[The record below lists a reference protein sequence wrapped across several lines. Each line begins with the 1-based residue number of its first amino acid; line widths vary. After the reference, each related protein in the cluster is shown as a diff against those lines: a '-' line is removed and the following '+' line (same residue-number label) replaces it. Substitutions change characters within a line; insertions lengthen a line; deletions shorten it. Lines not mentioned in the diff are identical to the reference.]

1 MGLGMNKGGGGEGRA
16 GRGMARVR
24 QYCDLTD
31 KQVKQQTDA
40 CQAGAGL

>member
-1 MGLGMNKGGGGEGRA
+1 MGLGMNKGGGGRA